1 MKSLANSLS
10 NTGVTHKISKKTNKI
25 KPELMYSILAFL
37 SPILVILLWYIASE
51 KQLFP
56 SQILVPPQT
65 VWNTFI
71 SLLHSGELG
80 MHLKDS
86 LYRLVFGFSIATIS
100 GIFFGILYAT
110 FTTFRNYTYVLFNVL
125 YQIPIF
131 VLIPI
136 FILIFGI
143 GEIFKILLIIKACF
157 FPIALATADAVKNIP
172 KQYIEL
178 GKIYKFKTWSWLKFI
193 IFPTTL
199 PPVISG
205 LRIALGR
212 AWLILVAVE
221 LLAAGTGIGQMMEL
235 ARQMLRLDIVMVGV
249 FITGLIGFSLD
260 KVLRLLEQRF
270 SRYQPQISGE
280 KNV

>member
-1 MKSLANSLS
+1 LYGLLSLISPLLALLTWQFICSLQ
-10 NTGVTHKISKKTNKI
+10 I
-25 KPELMYSILAFL
+25 
-37 SPILVILLWYIASE
+37 
-51 KQLFP
+51 FP
-56 SQILVPPQT
+56 TQILVPPAT

-71 SLLHSGELG
+71 SLLQSGELHL
-80 MHLKDS
+80 HLKDS
-86 LYRLVFGFSIATIS
+86 LARLFFGFSIAALSAIA
-100 GIFFGILYAT
+100 FGVAYGSI
-110 FTTFRNYTYVLFNVL
+110 TTFRNYTYILFNLL

-143 GEIFKILLIIKACF
+143 GELFKILLIIKACF

-178 GKIYKFKTWSWLKFI
+178 GQIYKLKTRAWLRYI
-193 IFPTTL
+193 VIPSTL
-199 PPVISG
+199 PPLISG

-235 ARQMLRLDIVMVGV
+235 GRQMLRLDVVMVGV
-249 FITGLIGFSLD
+249 FITGMIGFSLD
-260 KVLRLLEQRF
+260 KLLRLIEQRF
-270 SRYQPQISGE
+270 ISPALSSRG
-280 KNV
+280 K

>member
-1 MKSLANSLS
+1 MKTLVNPPLEKNIVVNRLPLWRRFSTEQLYGLLSL
-10 NTGVTHKISKKTNKI
+10 I
-25 KPELMYSILAFL
+25 
-37 SPILVILLWYIASE
+37 SPILALLTWHFICSL
-51 KQLFP
+51 QIFP
-56 SQILVPPQT
+56 TQILVPPAT

-71 SLLHSGELG
+71 GLLQSGELQL
-80 MHLKDS
+80 HLKDS
-86 LYRLVFGFSIATIS
+86 LARLFFGFSIAALSAIA
-100 GIFFGILYAT
+100 FGVAYGSI
-110 FTTFRNYTYVLFNVL
+110 TTFRNYTYILFNLL

-143 GEIFKILLIIKACF
+143 GELFKILLIIKACF

-178 GKIYKFKTWSWLKFI
+178 GQIYKLKTRAWLRYI
-193 IFPTTL
+193 VIPSIL
-199 PPVISG
+199 PPLISG

-235 ARQMLRLDIVMVGV
+235 GRQMLRLDVVMVGV
-249 FITGLIGFSLD
+249 FITGMIGFSLD
-260 KVLRLLEQRF
+260 KLLRLIEQRF
-270 SRYQPQISGE
+270 ISPALSLRG
-280 KNV
+280 K

>member
-1 MKSLANSLS
+1 MKTLVNPPLEKNIVVNRLPLWRRISTEQLYGLLSLISPLLALLTWQFICSLQ
-10 NTGVTHKISKKTNKI
+10 I
-25 KPELMYSILAFL
+25 
-37 SPILVILLWYIASE
+37 
-51 KQLFP
+51 FP
-56 SQILVPPQT
+56 TQILVPPAT

-71 SLLHSGELG
+71 SLLQSGELHL
-80 MHLKDS
+80 HLKDS
-86 LYRLVFGFSIATIS
+86 LARLFFGFSIAALSAIA
-100 GIFFGILYAT
+100 FGIAYASI
-110 FTTFRNYTYVLFNVL
+110 TTFRNYIYILFNLL

-143 GEIFKILLIIKACF
+143 GELFKILLIIKACF

-178 GKIYKFKTWSWLKFI
+178 GQIYKLKTRAWLRYI
-193 IFPTTL
+193 VIPSTL
-199 PPVISG
+199 PPLISG

-235 ARQMLRLDIVMVGV
+235 GRQMLRLDVVMVGV
-249 FITGLIGFSLD
+249 FITGMIGFSLD
-260 KVLRLLEQRF
+260 KLLRLIEQRF
-270 SRYQPQISGE
+270 ISPALSSRG
-280 KNV
+280 K